1 MAEEDS
7 KTSVAWIQFDR
18 IVADAAPGGVY
29 SDPWVGEDYEPDL
42 ETLHALLGV
51 ARGVV
56 GKATQSGTLA
66 LALDVWLAYEFRR
79 AGFDPDAVWPRASP
93 PRIVPAALTKLYRS
107 FGAGTKAAMAEVE
120 AIQDRLLSKGAPGGN
135 VASRASILGKN
146 YMKQVD
152 VILTGWETGPEILV
166 STKRMDAALGK
177 NAANRVEESY
187 GDAKNLRGRHP
198 LAALGF
204 VYGLGA
210 PALRKEPDQ
219 AARLMDLLQ
228 KLGNEADAYDAVCL
242 LLIDYDPDVPELD
255 IPAELRAAAS
265 ASRPDFGAEIV
276 ASQISRAPQVRILT
290 TAIVPPNE
298 SHETPQ
304 EFKFVVPPELH
315 AGAALKTLI
324 EHVLRI
330 TPIALHT
337 QARVRRGWPYQVVVK
352 KKKQGRV
359 RQLRDEPLTGLDV
372 ELLDDGEPDNEVDQ
386 DDP

>member
-1 MAEEDS
+1 MAEDET
-7 KTSVAWIQFDR
+7 KTPIAWLQFDR
-18 IVADAAPGGVY
+18 IVADAAPGGNY
-29 SDPWVGEDYEPDL
+29 TNPWLGDTYQPDFG
-42 ETLHALLGV
+42 TLKALLGV

-56 GKATQSGTLA
+56 GKKTQSGVLA
-66 LALDVWLAYEFRR
+66 LALDAWLAYEFRR
-79 AGFDPDAVWPRASP
+79 AGFDPDAVWPRATA
-93 PRIVPAALTKLYRS
+93 PRVVPTALTKLYRS
-107 FGAGTKAAMAEVE
+107 FGQGTRDAAAEAQ
-120 AIQDRLLSKGAPGGN
+120 AIQNRLQGSSPPAGN

-146 YMKQVD
+146 YLKQVD

-210 PALRKEPDQ
+210 PALRAEPDQ

-242 LLIDYDPDVPELD
+242 LLLDYDTTIPALD
-255 IPAELRAAAS
+255 IPADLRAAAS
-265 ASRPDFGAEIV
+265 TIHPKVGADVV
-276 ASQISRAPQVRILT
+276 AAQIARAPVVDVLT
-290 TAIVPPNE
+290 EVIVPPNPD
-298 SHETPQ
+298 HEEPH
-304 EFKFVVPPELH
+304 ELRFVVPPELH

-324 EHVLRI
+324 EHVLTI

-337 QARVRRGWPYQVVVK
+337 EARVRRGWPYQVVVK
-352 KKKQGRV
+352 KKRKR
-359 RQLRDEPLTGLDV
+359 RATATDEPLTDLDI
-372 ELLDDGEPDNEVDQ
+372 ELI
-386 DDP
+386 DPIE

>member
-1 MAEEDS
+1 MAEDKS
-7 KTSVAWIQFDR
+7 KSSIAWIQFDR
-18 IVADAAPGGVY
+18 IVADATRVGGY
-29 SDPWVGEDYEPDL
+29 SVPWEGEEYVPDF

-56 GKATQSGTLA
+56 GKETTSGTLA
-66 LALDVWLAYEFRR
+66 LALDVWVAYELRR
-79 AGFDPDAVWPRASP
+79 AGFDPDAVWPRATP
-93 PRIVPAALTKLYRS
+93 PRIVPVALTKLYRS
-107 FGAGTKAAMAEVE
+107 FEAGTRAAAAEVG
-120 AIQDRLLSKGAPGGN
+120 AIQNRLLGSSAPGGN
-135 VASRASILGKN
+135 VAASASILGKN

-152 VILTGWETGPEILV
+152 VILTGWETGPEILI

-210 PALRKEPDQ
+210 PALRREPDQ
-219 AARLMDLLQ
+219 AARLMDLLG
-228 KLGNEADAYDAVCL
+228 KLGNEDDAYDAVCL

-255 IPAELRAAAS
+255 TPAELRAAAS
-265 ASRPDFGAEIV
+265 AIRPDFNADVV
-276 ASQISRAPQVRILT
+276 AAQIDRAPKVEVVT
-290 TAIVPPNE
+290 TVVVPPNPT
-298 SHETPQ
+298 HETPQ
-304 EFKFVVPPELH
+304 SYEFRVPPELH

-337 QARVRRGWPYQVVVK
+337 EARKRRGLPYQIVVK
-352 KKKQGRV
+352 KKKKAHNGSAPVQ
-359 RQLRDEPLTGLDV
+359 DEPLTGLDV
-372 ELLDDGEPDNEVDQ
+372 ELLDDGEPEND
-386 DDP
+386 